1 MDYVSDRRA
10 PTPSAAAE
18 IAVPVRVDVIE
29 KLHTLNSRMRRQ
41 MFQFLE
47 RQRAKTFELERA
59 LPRPKSLIYDQF
71 QYLDFITS
79 RFGNAFSSFLK
90 EKKLR
95 LVRASAEIS
104 KPSLTRLEFANR
116 QTNLKSIISR
126 LDFIIDHFMT
136 NSHKKLEELSRLQD
150 SLSYKSTLSR
160 GFVIVRDIEE
170 RLVNSKKRAISSKNL
185 SLEFKDGKIR
195 AIVDS
200 S

>member
-1 MDYVSDRRA
+1 MG
-10 PTPSAAAE
+10 
-18 IAVPVRVDVIE
+18 
-29 KLHTLNSRMRRQ
+29 RQ
-41 MFQFLE
+41 MVQFLE

-79 RFGNAFSSFLK
+79 RFGNAFSGFLK

-104 KPSLTRLEFANR
+104 KPSLTRLEFDNR
-116 QTNLKSIISR
+116 HTHLKSIISR
-126 LDFIIDHFMT
+126 LDFIIDLFMI
-136 NSHKKLEELSRLQD
+136 NSHKKLAELSRLRD
-150 SLSYKSTLSR
+150 TLSYKSTLSR

-170 RLVNSKKRAISSKNL
+170 RLVNSKKKAIGSKKL
-185 SLEFKDGKIR
+185 SMEFKDGKIR